1 MKRIILFVMLI
12 TGYLA
17 AKADFA
23 SPDFAFPQTVIQE
36 AESHLKTAEGLS
48 RMKAVMEIVTA
59 KSSIDPDSLFSMPA
73 FISSVSK
80 TERDAEVQGLMVLYE
95 AYVVNRIYQRRS
107 WKYDMVQAPDFPLPE
122 NMADWSGKQF
132 KYRVSQLTDSA
143 AVILKPYYKQ
153 PLRKY
158 SEVIELTDVSSDFYP
173 YLRDFIYRYGVE
185 SPDMEKS
192 RLETIAG
199 MCEPGTPEWAM
210 WATRNIYEYDML
222 IDMYKKYPSGLCGAY
237 LLWKAMS
244 QRVNERFPDD
254 YDTLVKTLRDYL
266 NSQPDNAVTP
276 ALKTQL
282 EELTSSAAKLEMP
295 NYVQYGRELKIPVK
309 YRNTARIGVKIL
321 RMNPQT
327 SNNASQSVLY
337 KSVVNKVDKAVA
349 ISVDTLSV
357 TIDKPGRYYFEV
369 VCDGVSNRQG
379 YIVTFTPWLPVL
391 FSSGNEQL
399 IIVSD
404 FETGSPVGNLS
415 VEGKVNKNQF
425 RFFGKTDSHGMLSFN
440 LSSDSKNE
448 YVDAP
453 LQIGDKNSKVYFG
466 YDLNAHNFRS
476 YDSSDEIV
484 GTVFV
489 NRPVFH
495 PGDSVEWSVVLANK
509 NYSNGTSEL
518 LNGRDVSIV
527 LYDANSTP
535 VDTMNVKT
543 DRYGR
548 ASGSFLI
555 PKDRLSGRFMIRAND
570 DKFSFSAPVMVSD
583 FKAPVFELKDV
594 QVVRSDYAYI
604 VEGKAMRYSG
614 AAVPDAA
621 VKVDVSPVVYYR
633 FWNPNRGDAEASFT
647 GTTGSDGCFKIV
659 IPADTLKS
667 ENYRCD
673 VTVTSLSADVAE
685 ATDFFRVGKPYML
698 TGSVNS
704 DAVNLD
710 KPAKFD
716 IFAFGSNLK
725 FASVSAK
732 WQLDDMEGKK
742 MAEGTCHIDSLGTTI
757 DFADVPVGEYKLK
770 ICPVDTTMFSP
781 LEAGKLMLYSERQ
794 NKIPSSLVMVVPETD
809 NEIAVD
815 ATKFDL
821 KVAVSSDSYVYVVTT
836 DSESKIKAS
845 VHKLKAGFNKV
856 KLNVDSK
863 SDSQRFQIFTVSEG
877 KVFHNRNINVR
888 RAVPSRKLTLAGE
901 SWRDRLVPGASEQWR
916 LKLSAADGS
925 VSSGALVA
933 TMYNHALDALA
944 SLSWPE
950 NLQTVIQPSRRHKA
964 FAEMRYITSNKWDF
978 LVRANYRNR
987 SYFSIEA
994 PSFLYDM
1001 SMYGRMYVRCMS
1013 AKKQAATTGS
1023 LSNQM
1028 IMADAAVAEEAAEE
1042 SVEANADMAA
1052 GSGNGA
1058 VYEEEAMQESGASA
1072 IEQFDYRSAETLQ
1085 AFWMPSLVFDENG
1098 EATLNFVV
1106 PNAIGAWSFRA
1117 TAWTEDCRAASML
1130 ATLTASKPV
1139 MVQPTLPRFMRQDDR
1154 LTILAT
1160 VINNTDSTLTAS
1172 TKVEIFNPAD
1182 NKIISTVN
1190 VSSTIPAK
1198 GQALVPCEV
1207 EAPVGLSDIGYRVKA
1222 TDGSFT
1228 DGEQALIPI
1237 LEATT
1242 TAIDSELF
1250 YLTSTDSEFTA
1261 KIPADSSEK
1270 GIVAVQ
1276 YCQNPV
1282 WDVVRTLPGLYDAE
1296 PKTAPSASSSIY
1308 AALVA
1313 KGLLGQF
1320 PEIRDALD
1328 IWQSNT
1334 SDSAFV
1340 SKLYKNEDLKLAV
1353 LARTPFVGSANAVS
1367 DQMQRLAVTFDEET
1381 VDKILTASIAKLASL
1396 QRHDGGFA
1404 WGSWTDESS
1413 PWVTRCVLTTI
1424 GRIERLGYKVSDKKL
1439 LSVINKA
1446 FAYVDSHVE
1455 VEDYGYTYLYSLY
1468 PSRQPSTL
1476 KGRRSIDRVKQSI
1489 IANWKKSGTARKA
1502 TDALILDALGN
1513 KAVARRIMSSVK
1525 QFAQPNAKRGTSFGS
1540 VLSVD
1545 SYAQLLEAF
1554 ARITPDDVAVID
1566 GMRQWLVL
1574 QTQANDDMSAWD
1586 PTTLVAAVLST
1597 GSRWTSIPTN
1607 STASVTVDDIPL
1619 ELSKIEAVTG
1629 TFSQRIPASSS
1640 LRTLKVVRPEG
1651 SPVAYGSLVTI
1662 ATQPMASVKARD
1674 CDGISIAKRFLVE
1687 RDGKWV
1693 ETSEFALGQ
1702 RVRVQLLVKASRNME
1717 YVTINDDRPS
1727 SFEPVDQ
1734 MPGWVYS
1741 GGVLSAYRENS
1752 DTRTRLFIYYLPK
1765 GTYYYTYDM
1774 TATFA
1779 GSFASGAATFQSQYA
1794 PELTARSG
1802 ASTVTVVK

>member
-1 MKRIILFVMLI
+1 MKKIILFVMLI

-17 AKADFA
+17 ARADFA
-23 SPDFAFPQTVIQE
+23 SPDFAFPQTVIQD

-107 WKYDMVQAPDFPLPE
+107 WNYDMVQAPDFPLPE
-122 NMADWSGKQF
+122 NMAEWSGKQF
-132 KYRVSQLTDSA
+132 KYRVRQLTDSA
-143 AVILKPYYKQ
+143 ITILKPYYKQ

-173 YLRDFIYRYGVE
+173 YLRDFIYRYGIE
-185 SPDMEKS
+185 DSDMEKE
-192 RLETIAG
+192 RLEAIVDI
-199 MCEPGTPEWAM
+199 CDPGTPEWAM
-210 WATRNIYEYDML
+210 WATRDIYKYDML

-237 LLWKAMS
+237 LLWRAMS
-244 QRVNERFPDD
+244 QRVGERFPDD

-282 EELTSSAAKLEMP
+282 EDLTSSAAKLEMP
-295 NYVQYGRELKIPVK
+295 NYAQSGVLLKIPVK
-309 YRNTARIGVKIL
+309 YRNTGRIGVKIL

-327 SNNASQSVLY
+327 SNNASQSVFY
-337 KSVVNKVDKAVA
+337 KSVVNKVDKSIA
-349 ISVDTLSV
+349 ISADTLSV

-379 YIVTFTPWLPVL
+379 DIVTFTPWLPVL
-391 FSSGNEQL
+391 FSSGNDQL

-404 FETGSPVGNLS
+404 FASGSPVGNLS
-415 VEGKVNKNQF
+415 VEGKDDKNKF
-425 RFFGKTDSHGMLSFN
+425 RFFGKTDSHGVLSFN
-440 LSSDSKNE
+440 LSSGSKKE
-448 YVDAP
+448 YVNAP
-453 LQIGDKNSKVYFG
+453 LQISDKNSKVYFG
-466 YDLNAHNFRS
+466 YDLNAYNLRS
-476 YDSSDEIV
+476 FDSPDEIV

-518 LNGRDVSIV
+518 LNGRDVSMI

-555 PKDRLSGRFMIRAND
+555 PKDRLSGRFMIRANN

-594 QVVRSDYAYI
+594 QVVRSDSAYI
-604 VEGKAMRYSG
+604 VEGRAMRYSG
-614 AAVPDAA
+614 AAVPDAT
-621 VKVDVSPVVYYR
+621 VKVEVSPVTYYR
-633 FWNPNRGDAEASFT
+633 FWNPSSGETEASFT
-647 GTTGSDGCFKIV
+647 GTTGSDGYFKIV
-659 IPADTLKS
+659 VPADTLKN

-673 VTVTSLSADVAE
+673 VTITSLSADVAE
-685 ATDFFRVGKPYML
+685 ATAFFRVGKPYML
-698 TGSVNS
+698 TGGVNGE
-704 DAVNLD
+704 AVNLD

-732 WQLDDMEGKK
+732 WQLNGMDGKK
-742 MAEGTCHIDSLGTTI
+742 IAEGNCLIDSLGTTI
-757 DFADVPVGEYKLK
+757 DFADVPVGEYKLN
-770 ICPVDTTMFSP
+770 ICAVDTAMFNT
-781 LEAGKLMLYSERQ
+781 LEAGRLALYSEKQ
-794 NKIPSSLVMVVPETD
+794 NKVPSSLVMVVPETD
-809 NEIAVD
+809 NEIAAD

-821 KVAVSSDSYVYVVTT
+821 KVAVSLDSYVYVVTN
-836 DSESKIKAS
+836 DSESKILAS

-863 SDSQRFQIFTVSEG
+863 SASQRFQIFTVSDG

-888 RAVPSRKLTLAGE
+888 RALPSKKLTLVGE

-916 LKLSAADGS
+916 LKLSAADGH

-950 NLQTVIQPSRRHKA
+950 NLQSVIQPSRRHEA
-964 FAEMRYITSNKWDF
+964 FADMKYISSAKWDF

-987 SYFSIEA
+987 SYFSIVA

-1001 SMYGRMYVRCMS
+1001 SMYGRVHVRNMS
-1013 AKKQAATTGS
+1013 AKKQVAITGS
-1023 LSNQM
+1023 LSNPM
-1028 IMADAAVAEEAAEE
+1028 IMEDDAMEIEECSVTNAVA
-1042 SVEANADMAA
+1042 SADS
-1052 GSGNGA
+1052 GSGA
-1058 VYEEEAMQESGASA
+1058 VYEEKVSA
-1072 IEQFDYRSAETLQ
+1072 TEPFDFRSAETLQ

-1139 MVQPTLPRFMRQDDR
+1139 MVQPTLPRFMRQGDR

-1190 VSSTIPAK
+1190 ISSTVSAK
-1198 GQALVPCEV
+1198 GQVLVPCEV
-1207 EAPVGLSDIGYRVKA
+1207 EAPVGLSEIGYRVKSS
-1222 TDGSFT
+1222 DGSFT

-1250 YLTSTDSEFTA
+1250 YLTPTDSEFVA
-1261 KIPADSSEK
+1261 KIPADRSEK

-1282 WDVVRTLPGLYDAE
+1282 WDVVRTLPSLYDAE

-1320 PEIRDALD
+1320 PEIRDVLN

-1334 SDSAFV
+1334 ADSAFV
-1340 SKLYKNEDLKLAV
+1340 SKLYKNEDLKLAT
-1353 LARTPFVGSANAVS
+1353 LARTPFVGSANAMA

-1381 VDKILTASIAKLASL
+1381 VDKILAASIAKLASL
-1396 QRHDGGFA
+1396 QHRDGGFA
-1404 WGSWTDESS
+1404 WGSWSNESS

-1424 GRIERLGYKVSDKKL
+1424 GRLERLGYKVSDKKL
-1439 LSVINKA
+1439 LAVINKA

-1455 VEDYGYTYLYSLY
+1455 IEDYGYTYLYSLY

-1476 KGRRSIDRVKQSI
+1476 KGRQSIDRVKQSI
-1489 IANWKKSGTARKA
+1489 IANWKKTGTARKA

-1554 ARITPDDVAVID
+1554 ARITPDDVAIID

-1586 PTTLVAAVLST
+1586 STTLVAAVLST

-1607 STASVTVDDIPL
+1607 STASVTVDGTPL
-1619 ELSKIEAVTG
+1619 ELSKVEAATG

-1640 LRTLKVVRPEG
+1640 QRTLRVVRPEG

-1693 ETSEFALGQ
+1693 ETSEFTLGQ

-1727 SFEPVDQ
+1727 AFEPVDQ
-1734 MPGWVYS
+1734 MPGWIYS
-1741 GGVLSAYRENS
+1741 GGVPSAYRENS
-1752 DTRTRLFIYYLPK
+1752 DTRTRLFINYLPK

-1774 TATFA
+1774 TATFT